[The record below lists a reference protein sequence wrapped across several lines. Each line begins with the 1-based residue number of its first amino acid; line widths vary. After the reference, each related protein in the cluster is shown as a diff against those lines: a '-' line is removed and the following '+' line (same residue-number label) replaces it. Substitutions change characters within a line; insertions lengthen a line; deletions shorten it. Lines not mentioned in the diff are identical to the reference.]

1 MLQPTRMIVMQVTEN
16 HSLDIVDCPCPR
28 GGNGRWETVDVFLP
42 GPGQTLIDTSGP
54 VCEDVLAAAGV
65 KEDQAHV
72 RVVDQGSYHDQLAAV
87 MFLRWLVGPGDIG
100 AG

>member
-1 MLQPTRMIVMQVTEN
+1 MIVMQVAEN
-16 HSLDIVDCPCPR
+16 HRLDIVDCPCPC

-54 VCEDVLAAAGV
+54 VCEDVLAAARV
-65 KEDQAHV
+65 KQDQAYV
-72 RVVDQGSYHDQLAAV
+72 RMVDQSCDHDQLAAV
-87 MFLRWLVGPGDIG
+87 MFLGRLVRPGDVG